1 MGRIKIPNRVHI
13 RNIASLIVNGKI
25 LLLWINV
32 LKGETLGNKNYIKKF
47 EQTLPVEEKPVE
59 VIKETPVIE
68 AEPELIIPEENVD
81 ITPVIEKED
90 IKEEAKSKK
99 PEVKKSLIKGLVR
112 LVGNYSVMVR
122 TSDGRLLMVQ
132 GHTDAKVGD
141 TIEFEE

>member
-1 MGRIKIPNRVHI
+1 M
-13 RNIASLIVNGKI
+13 
-25 LLLWINV
+25 
-32 LKGETLGNKNYIKKF
+32 GNKNYIKKF

-90 IKEEAKSKK
+90 IKEEAKSKE
-99 PEVKKSLIKGLVR
+99 PEVKKSLTKGLVR
-112 LVGNYSVMVR
+112 LVGNYSFMVR

-132 GHTDAKVGD
+132 GHTDAKIGD

>member
-1 MGRIKIPNRVHI
+1 M
-13 RNIASLIVNGKI
+13 
-25 LLLWINV
+25 
-32 LKGETLGNKNYIKKF
+32 GNKNYIKKF

>member
-1 MGRIKIPNRVHI
+1 M
-13 RNIASLIVNGKI
+13 A
-25 LLLWINV
+25 
-32 LKGETLGNKNYIKKF
+32 NKNYIKKF

-90 IKEEAKSKK
+90 IKEEVKSKE
-99 PEVKKSLIKGLVR
+99 PEVKKSLTKGLVR

>member
-1 MGRIKIPNRVHI
+1 M
-13 RNIASLIVNGKI
+13 
-25 LLLWINV
+25 
-32 LKGETLGNKNYIKKF
+32 GNKNYIKKI

-99 PEVKKSLIKGLVR
+99 PEVKKSLTKGLVR

>member
-1 MGRIKIPNRVHI
+1 M
-13 RNIASLIVNGKI
+13 
-25 LLLWINV
+25 
-32 LKGETLGNKNYIKKF
+32 GNKNYIKNF

-59 VIKETPVIE
+59 VIKEIPVID

-99 PEVKKSLIKGLVR
+99 PEVKKSLTKGLVR

-141 TIEFEE
+141 TMEFEE

>member
-1 MGRIKIPNRVHI
+1 M
-13 RNIASLIVNGKI
+13 
-25 LLLWINV
+25 
-32 LKGETLGNKNYIKKF
+32 GNKNYIKKF

-59 VIKETPVIE
+59 IIKETPVIE

-81 ITPVIEKED
+81 IAPVIEKED
-90 IKEEAKSKK
+90 IKEEVKEEIKEEKSKE
-99 PEVKKSLIKGLVR
+99 PEVKKSLTKGLVR
-112 LVGNYSVMVR
+112 LVGNYSIMVR

>member
-1 MGRIKIPNRVHI
+1 M
-13 RNIASLIVNGKI
+13 
-25 LLLWINV
+25 
-32 LKGETLGNKNYIKKF
+32 GNKNYIKKF

-68 AEPELIIPEENVD
+68 AEPELVIPEENVD

-99 PEVKKSLIKGLVR
+99 PEVKKSLTKGLVR

>member
-1 MGRIKIPNRVHI
+1 M
-13 RNIASLIVNGKI
+13 
-25 LLLWINV
+25 
-32 LKGETLGNKNYIKKF
+32 GNKNYIKKF

-59 VIKETPVIE
+59 VIKEIPVIE

-90 IKEEAKSKK
+90 IKEEAKSKE
-99 PEVKKSLIKGLVR
+99 PEVKKSLTKGLVR

>member
-1 MGRIKIPNRVHI
+1 M
-13 RNIASLIVNGKI
+13 
-25 LLLWINV
+25 
-32 LKGETLGNKNYIKKF
+32 GNKNYIKKF

-68 AEPELIIPEENVD
+68 AEPEFIIPEENVD

-99 PEVKKSLIKGLVR
+99 PEVKKSLTKGLVR

-132 GHTDAKVGD
+132 GHTDAKIGD

>member
-1 MGRIKIPNRVHI
+1 M
-13 RNIASLIVNGKI
+13 
-25 LLLWINV
+25 
-32 LKGETLGNKNYIKKF
+32 GNKNYIKKF
-47 EQTLPVEEKPVE
+47 EQTLPVEEKPIE

-99 PEVKKSLIKGLVR
+99 PEVKKSLTKGLVR

>member
-1 MGRIKIPNRVHI
+1 M
-13 RNIASLIVNGKI
+13 
-25 LLLWINV
+25 
-32 LKGETLGNKNYIKKF
+32 GNKNYIKKF

-90 IKEEAKSKK
+90 IKEEAKSKE
-99 PEVKKSLIKGLVR
+99 PEVKKSLTTGLVR

-132 GHTDAKVGD
+132 GHTDAKIGD

>member
-1 MGRIKIPNRVHI
+1 M
-13 RNIASLIVNGKI
+13 
-25 LLLWINV
+25 
-32 LKGETLGNKNYIKKF
+32 GNKNYIKKF

-99 PEVKKSLIKGLVR
+99 PEVNKSLTKGLVR

>member
-1 MGRIKIPNRVHI
+1 M
-13 RNIASLIVNGKI
+13 
-25 LLLWINV
+25 
-32 LKGETLGNKNYIKKF
+32 GNKNYIKKF

-81 ITPVIEKED
+81 ITPVIEEED

-99 PEVKKSLIKGLVR
+99 PEVKKSLTKGLVR

>member
-1 MGRIKIPNRVHI
+1 M
-13 RNIASLIVNGKI
+13 
-25 LLLWINV
+25 
-32 LKGETLGNKNYIKKF
+32 GNKNYIKKF

-90 IKEEAKSKK
+90 IKEEAKSKE
-99 PEVKKSLIKGLVR
+99 PEVKKSLTKGLVR
-112 LVGNYSVMVR
+112 LVGNYSAMVR

>member
-1 MGRIKIPNRVHI
+1 M
-13 RNIASLIVNGKI
+13 
-25 LLLWINV
+25 
-32 LKGETLGNKNYIKKF
+32 GNKNYIKKF

-90 IKEEAKSKK
+90 IREEAKGKE
-99 PEVKKSLIKGLVR
+99 PEVKKSLTKGLVR

>member
-1 MGRIKIPNRVHI
+1 M
-13 RNIASLIVNGKI
+13 
-25 LLLWINV
+25 
-32 LKGETLGNKNYIKKF
+32 GNKNYIKKF

-99 PEVKKSLIKGLVR
+99 PEVKKSLTKGLVR

-132 GHTDAKVGD
+132 GYTDAKVGD

>member
-1 MGRIKIPNRVHI
+1 M
-13 RNIASLIVNGKI
+13 
-25 LLLWINV
+25 
-32 LKGETLGNKNYIKKF
+32 GNKNYIKKF

-68 AEPELIIPEENVD
+68 AEPELVIPEENVD

-90 IKEEAKSKK
+90 IKEEAKSKEH
-99 PEVKKSLIKGLVR
+99 EVNKSLTKGLVR

>member
-1 MGRIKIPNRVHI
+1 M
-13 RNIASLIVNGKI
+13 
-25 LLLWINV
+25 
-32 LKGETLGNKNYIKKF
+32 GNKNYIKKF

-90 IKEEAKSKK
+90 IKEEAKSKE
-99 PEVKKSLIKGLVR
+99 PEVKKSLTKGFVR

>member
-1 MGRIKIPNRVHI
+1 M
-13 RNIASLIVNGKI
+13 
-25 LLLWINV
+25 
-32 LKGETLGNKNYIKKF
+32 GNKNYIKKF

-59 VIKETPVIE
+59 VIKEIPVID

-99 PEVKKSLIKGLVR
+99 PEVKKSLTKGLVR

>member
-1 MGRIKIPNRVHI
+1 M
-13 RNIASLIVNGKI
+13 
-25 LLLWINV
+25 
-32 LKGETLGNKNYIKKF
+32 GNKNYIKKF

-68 AEPELIIPEENVD
+68 KEE
-81 ITPVIEKED
+81 
-90 IKEEAKSKK
+90 IKEEAKSKE
-99 PEVKKSLIKGLVR
+99 PEVKKSLTKGLVR

-132 GHTDAKVGD
+132 GHTDAKIGD

>member
-1 MGRIKIPNRVHI
+1 M
-13 RNIASLIVNGKI
+13 
-25 LLLWINV
+25 
-32 LKGETLGNKNYIKKF
+32 GNKNYIKNF

-68 AEPELIIPEENVD
+68 AEPELVIPEENVD

-99 PEVKKSLIKGLVR
+99 PEVKKSLTKGLVR

-122 TSDGRLLMVQ
+122 TSDGRLLMAQ
-132 GHTDAKVGD
+132 GHTDAKIGD

>member
-1 MGRIKIPNRVHI
+1 M
-13 RNIASLIVNGKI
+13 
-25 LLLWINV
+25 
-32 LKGETLGNKNYIKKF
+32 GNKNYIKKF

-59 VIKETPVIE
+59 VIKEIPVID

-99 PEVKKSLIKGLVR
+99 PEVKKSLTKGVVR